1 MKKSYGFLIALLVAL
16 GFTSSPAKAD
26 TESVIR
32 KITQETPLVLR
43 HAESIF
49 GQIEGV
55 DTNYHQSHRSHY
67 SHKSHFSH
75 FSSR

>member
-1 MKKSYGFLIALLVAL
+1 MKKSYGLIIAMLVAL

-26 TESVIR
+26 TESAIR

-43 HAESIF
+43 HAENIF
-49 GQIEGV
+49 GHVDGG
-55 DTNYHQSHRSHY
+55 DTNFHQSHRSHY
-67 SHKSHFSH
+67 SHKSHYSH